1 MNRLFTIIA
10 LVLISSTLISC
21 STTQMTSNVLID
33 VSDRQFESVF
43 YGSLSIQTFSKALPQ
58 LNSSSERIYSLNG
71 VKYGFK
77 NIAKLSL
84 SREEQIDEYIE
95 LAADSGYQ
103 YILILE
109 EKDYERS
116 TSINYTGMN
125 NYSTSKRITQVLSAF
140 LIEVKSEDEVWNAEI
155 QVDSGD
161 FGNSKQSGRSLAHTI
176 IDKFKEDGV
185 LPPFF
190 TKSGNY

>member
-1 MNRLFTIIA
+1 MNKKLIQLFFF
-10 LVLISSTLISC
+10 STLFLMSC
-21 STTQMTSNVLID
+21 STTQITSNTLID
-33 VSDRQFESVF
+33 LSDRQFESIL
-43 YGSLSIQTFSKALPQ
+43 YGVISMQTFSKALPQ
-58 LNSSSERIYSLNG
+58 LDESSDRIYSLNS
-71 VKYGFK
+71 VKYGFR

-84 SREEQIDEYIE
+84 SRTELIDEYII

-103 YILILE
+103 YVLILE

-116 TSINYTGMN
+116 SNIHYNGGN
-125 NYSTSKRITQVLSAF
+125 SFSTSKQITQVLSSF
-140 LIEVKSEDEVWNAEI
+140 LIDVKSKDEVWNAEI

-161 FGNSKQSGRSLAHTI
+161 FGNSTQSGRSLAHTI

>member
-1 MNRLFTIIA
+1 M
-10 LVLISSTLISC
+10 SC
-21 STTQMTSNVLID
+21 STTQITSNTLID
-33 VSDRQFESVF
+33 LSDRQFESIL
-43 YGSLSIQTFSKALPQ
+43 YGVISMQTFSKALPQ
-58 LNSSSERIYSLNG
+58 LDESSDRIYSLNS
-71 VKYGFK
+71 VKYGFR

-84 SREEQIDEYIE
+84 SRTELIDEYII

-103 YILILE
+103 YVLILE

-116 TSINYTGMN
+116 SNIHYNGGN
-125 NYSTSKRITQVLSAF
+125 SFSTSKQITQVLSSF
-140 LIEVKSEDEVWNAEI
+140 LIDVKSKDEVWNAEI

-161 FGNSKQSGRSLAHTI
+161 FGNSTQSGRSLAHTI

>member
-1 MNRLFTIIA
+1 MNKKLKQLFF
-10 LVLISSTLISC
+10 LSTLFLMSC
-21 STTQMTSNVLID
+21 STTQITSNTLID
-33 VSDRQFESVF
+33 LSDRQFESIL
-43 YGSLSIQTFSKALPQ
+43 YGVISMQTFSKALPQ
-58 LNSSSERIYSLNG
+58 LDESSDRIYSLNS
-71 VKYGFK
+71 VKYGYR

-84 SREEQIDEYIE
+84 SRTELIDEYII

-103 YILILE
+103 YVLILE

-116 TSINYTGMN
+116 SNIHYNGGN
-125 NYSTSKRITQVLSAF
+125 SFSTSKQITQVLSSF
-140 LIEVKSEDEVWNAEI
+140 LIDVKSKEEVWNAEI

-161 FGNSKQSGRSLAHTI
+161 FGNSTQSGRSLAHTI

>member
-1 MNRLFTIIA
+1 MNKKLIQLFFF
-10 LVLISSTLISC
+10 STLFLMSC
-21 STTQMTSNVLID
+21 STTQITSNTLID
-33 VSDRQFESVF
+33 LSDRQFESIL
-43 YGSLSIQTFSKALPQ
+43 YGVISMQTFSKALPQ
-58 LNSSSERIYSLNG
+58 LDESSDRIYSLNS
-71 VKYGFK
+71 VKYGYR

-84 SREEQIDEYIE
+84 SRTELIDEYII

-103 YILILE
+103 YVLILE

-116 TSINYTGMN
+116 SNIHYNGGN
-125 NYSTSKRITQVLSAF
+125 SFSTSKQITQVLSSF
-140 LIEVKSEDEVWNAEI
+140 LIDVKSKEEVWNAEI

-161 FGNSKQSGRSLAHTI
+161 FGNSTQSGRSLAHTI